1 MTKSFKLIA
10 ILCVMNLNF
19 SSLMLRAQSMSA
31 AEKFENNAQFI
42 RPGIYFLANYNF
54 GSVDDFHYD
63 TFSKTVGASDVY
75 WDLASSNAF
84 QNSLT
89 FINNE
94 GLIDSNEFIKFSEQ
108 NWLPIYTNLI
118 SKFMNNSNN
127 WDRDHLRERAGG
139 SMTASSW
146 AEASMSSSGR
156 MMLNNYIKAVSQKSY
171 VGFWDVSSYSN
182 NYSDETYSRAV
193 HLEGRLCI
201 LKVTRLYDVIM
212 RLEALGATKS
222 SISNEELKT
231 ILGNLNED
239 PKNLFEFVQI
249 TSFNGATGVKN
260 VPIGATPTAQAVN
273 DKLYAKLN
281 KSEELSSDGD
291 KLTAIINTTLLEMS
305 DNLQRISPEFQVVTF
320 ITKSFPVRANI
331 GNKEGLKIDNRYYIY
346 EKSIVTG
353 NYDSLIAKM
362 RVKKVGEN
370 NVNYTVVDDSTLAEL
385 SESKFYRVGGGA
397 NIKMGQVI
405 KNKEDFG
412 IGVALG
418 YGTMDWLRF
427 DYRLKGY
434 TPGLK
439 VFLGI
444 NPYPGKVKLD
454 ETAFKSYGFIPSI
467 LSIYSSFPG
476 FNVIVPPPTAAAYNL
491 SLGIEKTMMFSSVIS
506 LTPFISGGLSKVS
519 LTGDAMRATYQGET
533 SSWTWDFENQN
544 SDIWFSIYGNAGA
557 RFGIWLT
564 KDIILNASAAYNL
577 SIDGGYND
585 PGINIDGDIYY
596 CLGGYEKE
604 TSQTVLENYWSQVLV
619 EKPNVP
625 NGLTWDVTLRYEF

>member
-1 MTKSFKLIA
+1 MFKGFKIVA
-10 ILCVMNLNF
+10 ILCLMNLNS
-19 SSLMLRAQSMSA
+19 SSLELRAQSMSA
-31 AEKFENNAQFI
+31 AEKFESNAQFI
-42 RPGIYFLANYNF
+42 RPGIYFFSNYNF

-75 WDLASSNAF
+75 WDLASVNAI
-84 QNSLT
+84 QNSLSI
-89 FINNE
+89 INDE
-94 GLIDSNEFIKFSEQ
+94 GLIDTNGLTKFSEQ
-108 NWLPIYTNLI
+108 NWLSIYTNLI

-146 AEASMSSSGR
+146 AEASMSSDGR

-171 VGFWDVSSYSN
+171 VGLWDVSSYSN

-193 HLEGRLCI
+193 HLTGRLYI
-201 LKVTRLYDVIM
+201 LKATRLYDVIM
-212 RLEALGATKS
+212 RLEAIGATKS
-222 SISNEELKT
+222 SISDEELKT

-239 PKNLFEFVQI
+239 PKSLFEFVQT

-260 VPIGATPTAQAVN
+260 VPVGATPTAQAVN

-291 KLTAIINTTLLEMS
+291 KLTAIINTALLEMS

-412 IGVALG
+412 IGIALG

-467 LSIYSSFPG
+467 LSFYSSFPG
-476 FNVIVPPPTAAAYNL
+476 FNVVVPPPTAVAYNL

-506 LTPFISGGLSKVS
+506 VTPFISGGLSEVS

-604 TSQTVLENYWSQVLV
+604 TNQTVLENYWSQVLV